1 MPDAAFKKVWDIIII
16 IILLYTGTYVPYR
29 TAFLDGSDADSQGLF
44 AFQLIVDVLFLADIL
59 VMFFTPYERID
70 GSFETRHKKIAKNY
84 VLGAFAIDIVAC
96 LPT

>member
-1 MPDAAFKKVWDIIII
+1 MPDSGFKKVWDIIII

-29 TAFLDGSDADSQGLF
+29 TAFLDGSTSDALF
-44 AFQLIVDVLFLADIL
+44 AFELIVDVLFLGD
-59 VMFFTPYERID
+59 VVVTFFTPYERID

-84 VLGAFAIDIVAC
+84 VLGAFAIDVVAC